1 MRQSMKQFFIR
12 LVALAAALLFLLPL
26 APTAHAASGECG
38 DGVTWNLAGG
48 VLTISGSGDMKDYS
62 ETALAPWHGY
72 ADQILSVRVENGVT
86 SIGDFAFC
94 QLKKVTAASVANS
107 VLTIGSY
114 AFYECEAL
122 QLLDLGSGIESIG
135 DHAFKLCRELISIRL
150 PDGLKIIGNQA
161 FYRCQRLMSITVPAS
176 VTSMGKE
183 VFMYCSSLG
192 NATILANMK
201 ELPAWTFYGCY
212 ALKTVSL
219 STYIESVGQDAFEKC
234 ELLPESYD
242 VADEPKDVDV
252 QNTTAGQENGQ
263 MVVTKDHY
271 TEQNGNA
278 VNVQTTTQGLPNTET
293 ETSVK
298 VDAILENKDGW
309 GHFEEQLQNALDS
322 TGSENLDVNVHLKG
336 EAQVSGEDLGR
347 FTGKDMMITIHT
359 QQGAHWHINGA
370 DIQADALKESYD
382 LSFKLVPLTDPNEEQ
397 KAAVGIGTSFVLTF
411 DADIDF
417 KVELELPLGISLA
430 RETAVFF
437 SPEEKGYTRM
447 QAVVIDA
454 EGIAHFYLGSVQADT
469 EYLIGINI
477 PDIESQSNVSDA
489 IIPDTLKNEYPEMEQ
504 IDEIEYVVTGVK
516 SSWGMDI
523 KQVTWIL
530 IGVMGGSILVVG
542 IVIAVM
548 NKMRLKKGYMPELTE
563 EEIAEIRAS
572 ARKKK

>member
-1 MRQSMKQFFIR
+1 MRQSMKQFYIR
-12 LVALAAALLFLLPL
+12 FVAMAVALLLLLP
-26 APTAHAASGECG
+26 AIPVAWAVSGGCG
-38 DGVTWNLAGG
+38 DGVTWNLEGG
-48 VLTISGSGDMKDYS
+48 VLTISGSGDMKHYAPNNS
-62 ETALAPWHGY
+62 APWQHY
-72 ADQILSVRVENGVT
+72 ADQIRAIRVDQGVT
-86 SIGDFAFC
+86 S
-94 QLKKVTAASVANS
+94 V
-107 VLTIGSY
+107 GSY
-114 AFYECEAL
+114 AFYGLDKVTTVTLAPSVIQIGKSAFFGCSAMTM
-122 QLLDLGSGIESIG
+122 LDLGGVQ
-135 DHAFKLCRELISIRL
+135 
-150 PDGLKIIGNQA
+150 IIGNSAFEMCSGLMTVRLPNTLQSIGNKA
-161 FYRCQRLMSITVPAS
+161 FYCCENLLSITVPSSVSYMGIETFAYCTSLCSATVLAS
-176 VTSMGKE
+176 IEKLPLWTFFDCSNLSEVALSSSITAVGESAFENCDKLSEKHEVLDLPQNVDVTS
-183 VFMYCSSLG
+183 SS
-192 NATILANMK
+192 
-201 ELPAWTFYGCY
+201 
-212 ALKTVSL
+212 
-219 STYIESVGQDAFEKC
+219 
-234 ELLPESYD
+234 
-242 VADEPKDVDV
+242 
-252 QNTTAGQENGQ
+252 TTQQNGQ
-263 MVVTKDHY
+263 TVVTDNHY
-271 TEQNGNA
+271 TEREDSS
-278 VNVQTTTQGLPNTET
+278 VNVQTTTQSGSGSKT
-293 ETSVK
+293 ETSVT
-298 VDAILENKDGW
+298 VDAVLDNPNGWNHLEDQVDDAVFSAAG
-309 GHFEEQLQNALDS
+309 ETVE
-322 TGSENLDVNVHLKG
+322 VNVHLKG
-336 EAQVSGEDLGR
+336 EADVTGQDLGR
-347 FTGKDMMITIHT
+347 FAGQNVTVTIHT
-359 QQGAHWHINGA
+359 QQGAHWHFNGK
-370 DIQADALKESYD
+370 DIQADNLKESYD

-397 KAAVGIGTSFVLTF
+397 KAVVGIGSSFVLTF

-437 SPEEKGYTRM
+437 SPEEEGYTRM

>member
-1 MRQSMKQFFIR
+1 MRQTMKQLYIR
-12 LVALAAALLFLLPL
+12 LVALAAALLFLLPVIP
-26 APTAHAASGECG
+26 AARAASGECG
-38 DGVTWNLAGG
+38 DGVFWDLTGG
-48 VLTISGSGDMKDYS
+48 VLTISGSGDMADYS
-62 ETALAPWHGY
+62 EASPAPWQSY

-94 QLKKVTAASVANS
+94 QLKKLTAASVADS
-107 VLTIGSY
+107 VTDIGSY
-114 AFYECEAL
+114 AFFECEAL
-122 QLLDLGSGIESIG
+122 QLLDLGSGVQSIG
-135 DHAFKLCRELISIRL
+135 AQAFKLCRELLSLRL
-150 PDGLKIIGNQA
+150 PEGLKTIGNQA
-161 FYRCQRLMSITVPAS
+161 FYRCQSLISVTVPAS
-176 VTSMGKE
+176 VTGMGKE

-192 NATILANMK
+192 NATVLANMK

-212 ALKTVSL
+212 ALKSVSL

-242 VADEPKDVDV
+242 VADEPKNVDV
-252 QNTTAGQENGQ
+252 QNTTVEQDNGQ

-278 VNVQTTTQGLPNTET
+278 VNVQTTTQGLPGEY

-298 VDAILENKDGW
+298 VDAFLENQEGW
-309 GHFEEQLQNALDS
+309 SHLEEQVHKAMDGAYGDHLTINI
-322 TGSENLDVNVHLKG
+322 HLKG
-336 EAQVSGEDLGR
+336 RSVIAGSDLAR
-347 FTGKDMMITIHT
+347 FAGQNVTVTIHT
-359 QQGAHWHINGA
+359 QQGALWHINGK
-370 DIQADALKESYD
+370 DIQTDNLKESYD

-397 KAAVGIGTSFVLTF
+397 KAVVGIGSSFVLTF

-447 QAVVIDA
+447 QAVVIDG